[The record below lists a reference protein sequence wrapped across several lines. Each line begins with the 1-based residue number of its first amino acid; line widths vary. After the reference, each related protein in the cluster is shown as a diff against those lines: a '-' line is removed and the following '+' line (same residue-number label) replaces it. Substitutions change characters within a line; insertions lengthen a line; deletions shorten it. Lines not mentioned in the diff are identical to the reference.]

1 MLVEY
6 RNGYPTKKCIEYLL
20 EQCDIDVAKVVFCA
34 DYTTKR
40 AGILW
45 KAHSIDDQLK
55 DEVADFMVDV
65 YMIRN
70 DKVQMRVSPF
80 LMPVGTQFEHQSGT
94 YEVVQILTRHG
105 GIQVMCEC
113 VQEDTSL
120 FNMVNNMRTNIN

>member
-1 MLVEY
+1 MCD
-6 RNGYPTKKCIEYLL
+6 GYPFI
-20 EQCDIDVAKVVFCA
+20 V
-34 DYTTKR
+34 
-40 AGILW
+40 
-45 KAHSIDDQLK
+45 

-113 VQEDTSL
+113 IQEDTSL